1 MKPRVYL
8 ETSVISYLVGWL
20 NQRSILVAHNQEF
33 TREWWAQRRHAYE
46 LFSSVVAMDEA
57 RKGDVSLAT
66 ERLAYFAEVTMLDLT
81 DEATNLA
88 VELLRHTRIPPK
100 ADVDALHVAL
110 AAVHG
115 MDYLISWNCKH
126 IVNGNI
132 LPRVYAIC
140 RGLGYEP
147 PLICTPQELLEPEP

>member
-1 MKPRVYL
+1 MKARVYL

-33 TREWWAQRRHAYE
+33 TREWWAQRRQDYE
-46 LFSSVVAMDEA
+46 LFSSVVAVNEA
-57 RKGDVSLAT
+57 GKGDAPLAK
-66 ERLAYFAEVTMLDLT
+66 ERLTFLAETTLLDLT
-81 DEATNLA
+81 DEAMSLA
-88 VELLRHTRIPPK
+88 FELLRRTRIPAK
-100 ADVDALHVAL
+100 ADVDALHVAV

-132 LPRVYAIC
+132 LPQVYAVC
-140 RGLGYEP
+140 RASGYEP
-147 PLICTPQELLEPEP
+147 PLICTPQELMEP